1 MSIKNPMHVSE
12 ITHQWLTHALREGGS
27 LKEAAVISI
36 DKKIIGEAK
45 GFLSSVV
52 RVKIDYDHKEEGA
65 PESVVVKLEPEE
77 GGFKDFGDEM
87 HAFEREIRFY
97 REVAGNVP
105 VRLPKL
111 YYAVDEPPAYS
122 IVMEDLSHYVPGD
135 QLSGMHS
142 AQVMKTVEEIARLQA
157 KYWNNEELEKLDWM
171 PEFNGVGLD
180 YVQKWPSFVK
190 RFGFCIDDRAVE
202 LGNKISRHIDWK
214 KQQILSRQ
222 KTIVHFDLRED
233 NLMFPPAGEEGPILI
248 LDWQVTIR
256 GIGAMDVFRVMGG
269 SEIPVERKG
278 HQFEILRKWYDTLIE
293 EGVSNYSWDEAVY
306 DFRLGAISYLC
317 IPVHFHTA
325 AIESVGRAQELIRAI
340 VTRTFASAVEIDA
353 GSILPD

>member
-1 MSIKNPMHVSE
+1 MPIKNPLHPDE
-12 ITHQWLTHALREGGS
+12 ITPEWMTYALREGGTLENS
-27 LKEAAVISI
+27 SVISI
-36 DKKIIGEAK
+36 DKTIIGVAK

-52 RVKIDYDHKEEGA
+52 RVKIDYDHKEEGI

-87 HAFEREIRFY
+87 NAFEREIRFY
-97 REVAGNVP
+97 REVAGKVP
-105 VRLPKL
+105 IRLPKL

-122 IVMEDLSHYVPGD
+122 IVMEDLSHYVAGD
-135 QLSGMHS
+135 QLAGMHS

-157 KYWNNEELEKLDWM
+157 RYWNNEELEKLDWM
-171 PEFNGVGLD
+171 PEFNGVSED
-180 YVQKWPSFVK
+180 YVEKWPSFVK
-190 RFGFCIDDRAVE
+190 HYGFCLDDRAVE
-202 LGNKISRHIDWK
+202 LGNKIRRHIDWK
-214 KQQILSRQ
+214 KEEIQRRP

-256 GIGAMDVFRVMGG
+256 SIGALDVFRIMGG

-278 HQFEILRKWYDTLIE
+278 HQFEILKKWHDTLLE
-293 EGVSNYSWDEAVY
+293 EGVSNYSWDEAVA

-325 AIESVGRAQELIRAI
+325 ALEAVGRAQELIRAI
-340 VTRTFASAVEIDA
+340 VTRSFATAVEIDA